1 MKKAMKPAAT
11 KKKMS
16 ASGKD
21 GGIQAKA
28 DAAQKKVQR
37 RADYKSY
44 SYNQTPAQKKASSG
58 VRSDLSGIGGVGNS
72 VLPSGKSGFVG
83 KYSGLIGRTA
93 KRGDDQYRRSTKAS
107 NKKKM
112 AAYTNKVKIAKG
124 KK

>member
-1 MKKAMKPAAT
+1 MAMKKTVA

-16 ASGKD
+16 ASGTD
-21 GGIQAKA
+21 GQIQAKA
-28 DAAQKKVQR
+28 NAAQKKVQR
-37 RADYKSY
+37 RADLKSY

-83 KYSGLIGRTA
+83 KYSGRIGRTA
-93 KRGDDQYRRSTKAS
+93 KRGEDQGKRSVKAS

-112 AAYTNKVKIAKG
+112 AAYTSKVKVAKG